1 MEINCY
7 DCIYCKLYKE
17 EYMCVRSL
25 RKIINQNNIPCK
37 YFILKGGC

>member
-17 EYMCVRSL
+17 GHICVRSL
-25 RKIINQNNIPCK
+25 RKIVKQNKIPCK
-37 YFILKGGC
+37 YFMLKGGY